1 MSLAPDSQFDPLY
14 DPVNA
19 PARDPD
25 EPPTGD
31 APGDAPDDAPGG
43 APGGAPDDAPDDA
56 LAGAPPLATAA
67 PASDTSAP
75 RVLDAAGYLEG
86 MLAAGGAGDTLSC
99 GFPSVDALLGGGVR
113 RGDLVVLG
121 GDVGSGKSAL
131 ALAMALRAAENGRS
145 VAFFSG
151 ELGGERLLERA
162 LAVQGRARIDDLR
175 HGRLDEEAYAAVA
188 AAALAMRT
196 NAPLLAHLPPNGLPG
211 LSDLLIEHLGL
222 DLLVIDPVQ
231 SLARGTH
238 GMEEELAQAV
248 RDLKG
253 LAVRRDCAVLLVSH
267 FEGAVRERSDP
278 RPRLADFGALGAL
291 RQLADVVLAIY
302 RQELYESSR
311 DLDGATE
318 LHVLKHRGGG
328 TGYADLYFY
337 KQWLRF
343 EDMVEPNR

>member
-1 MSLAPDSQFDPLY
+1 MSLDPDSQFDPLY

-19 PARDPD
+19 PVRDPN
-25 EPPTGD
+25 EPPTGE
-31 APGDAPDDAPGG
+31 
-43 APGGAPDDAPDDA
+43 APGGAPDDALGGARDDALGGAPDDA
-56 LAGAPPLATAA
+56 PFRATAA
-67 PASDTSAP
+67 PARDASAP

-121 GDVGSGKSAL
+121 GDVASGKSAL
-131 ALAMALRAAENGRS
+131 ALAMALRAAEDGRS

-188 AAALAMRT
+188 AAALAMRP

-267 FEGAVRERSDP
+267 LEGSVRERSDP

-291 RQLADVVLAIY
+291 PQLADVVLAIY